1 MRFRRMNGWVVFLVF
16 VLSAFSARAKQQE
29 PMKSN
34 IQSIKIWA
42 TKPPRDE
49 KQQIVL
55 RGVQFFNDAMSLRVF
70 INPAKT
76 TLLSPDTPGY
86 VGTISA
92 TQSDPGKVPSG
103 DYSLVLDNAISGA
116 ADVVLQPI
124 TSDGK
129 NTTAPVRVKTVQIS
143 PVTNKT
149 VP

>member
-1 MRFRRMNGWVVFLVF
+1 
-16 VLSAFSARAKQQE
+16 
-29 PMKSN
+29 MKSN

-103 DYSLVLDNAISGA
+103 NYSLVLDNAISGA

-129 NTTAPVRVKTVQIS
+129 NTTAPVRVKTVQVS